1 MVKCFYKGRNGVSSL
16 GESPS
21 TEEFLNMRE
30 SLASAIGLKTN
41 RLPDG
46 VMHVYDEDGMLG
58 EYYTKDA

>member
-16 GESPS
+16 GDLPS

-30 SLASAIGLKTN
+30 ALASAVGLKTK

>member
-41 RLPDG
+41 RLPTG
-46 VMHVYDEDGMLG
+46 KLYVYDEDEMLG